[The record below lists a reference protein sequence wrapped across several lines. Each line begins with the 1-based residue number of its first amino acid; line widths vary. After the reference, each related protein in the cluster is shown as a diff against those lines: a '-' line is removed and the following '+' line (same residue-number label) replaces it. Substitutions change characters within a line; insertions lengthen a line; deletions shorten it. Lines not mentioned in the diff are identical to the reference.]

1 MDFFGP
7 QGPSSVETQGLL
19 TSITLLAQEKAKKKT
34 AKIEIIFFMFW
45 LIFKRWVWKKSKCL
59 LEFFN
64 K

>member
-34 AKIEIIFFMFW
+34 AKIEIIFFMF
-45 LIFKRWVWKKSKCL
+45 
-59 LEFFN
+59 
-64 K
+64 